1 MKKQPAPPQGK
12 ILTIPDVAAAV
23 AAHKKAGR
31 RVAHCHGVFDLIHP
45 GHIRHLKAAKALAD
59 VLVVTITGDRFV
71 NKGPGRP
78 AFNES
83 LRAEFLASIECIDHI
98 GINQSNN
105 AVELIRTVKPDI
117 YVKGT
122 DYARRE
128 DDPTGKIYEEE
139 HAALSVG
146 GRIHFTDEIVFSSSQ
161 LINAHIDIFPPE
173 TEAWLKDFRASH
185 SADDVLSWLDKAA
198 GQTVTVAGEAII
210 DEYVF
215 CSGLGKS
222 SKDPILAFLQRSVE
236 SYAGG
241 SLAVANHL
249 AGLGCDV
256 ELVCQLGDTDRRED
270 FIIAH
275 LLPNVT
281 PSFVTRHNAPTIS
294 KRRFVDTHTNARV
307 FETYCM
313 DEHDA
318 STEDQAAVAA
328 ALRNAAKK
336 SNAVVVADYG
346 HGMITPPTIA
356 ALTEDSRF
364 LAVNTQSNA
373 GNRSYNLISKYPRAD
388 YICLNGH
395 EAQLETRAPHAN
407 WAEIARLLAQRIRC
421 PSFTVT
427 RGKAG
432 SYHLTVP
439 DQAYEAPALATQ
451 VADRVGAG
459 DAVLAVTS
467 ILQSVGAPW
476 SVTAFLGN
484 LAGAHM
490 VADLGNRSTINRASL
505 TKAVKALLK

>member
-1 MKKQPAPPQGK
+1 VIGQGK
-12 ILTIPDVAAAV
+12 IHSIPKLAAAV
-23 AAHKKAGR
+23 AAHKAAGR
-31 RVAHCHGVFDLIHP
+31 RVAHCHGVFDLLHP

-59 VLVVTITGDRFV
+59 VLVVTITGDRYV

-83 LRAEFLASIECIDHI
+83 LRAEFLSSIEHVDLV
-98 GINQSNN
+98 GINHSDN
-105 AVELIRTVKPDI
+105 AAQLIQTIKPDV

-122 DYARRE
+122 DYVRRE

-139 HAALSVG
+139 QAILSVG
-146 GRIHFTDEIVFSSSQ
+146 GQIHFTDEIVFSSSQ
-161 LINAHIDIFPPE
+161 LINAHINVFPPE
-173 TEAWLKDFRASH
+173 TEDWLKNYRANH
-185 SADDVLSWLDKAA
+185 SADEVLAWLDKAA
-198 GQTVTVAGEAII
+198 TRTVAVAGEAII

-222 SKDPILAFLQRSVE
+222 SKDPILAFLHRSVE

-249 AGLGCDV
+249 AGLGCNV
-256 ELVCQLGDTDRRED
+256 ELVCQLGETDRRED
-270 FIIAH
+270 FIRSH
-275 LLPNVT
+275 LLPNIT
-281 PSFVTRHNAPTIS
+281 PSFVTRHNTPTIS

-318 STEDQAAVAA
+318 SAADQAAVAE
-328 ALRNAAKK
+328 ALHRVAKQ
-336 SNAVVVADYG
+336 SDLVVVADYG
-346 HGMITPPTIA
+346 HGMITSPAIA
-356 ALTEDSRF
+356 TLIESSRF
-364 LAVNTQSNA
+364 LAINTQANA
-373 GNRSYNLISKYPRAD
+373 GNRGYNLVSKYPRAD
-388 YICLNGH
+388 YVCLAGH
-395 EAQLETRAPHAN
+395 EAQLEARAPHAN
-407 WAEIARLLAQRIRC
+407 WNEIARVLTERIRC

-439 DQAYEAPALATQ
+439 DQIYEAPALATF

-467 ILQSVGAPW
+467 VLKAVGAPW
-476 SVTAFLGN
+476 SVVAFLGN
-484 LAGAHM
+484 LAGAQM

-505 TKAVKALLK
+505 TKAVKTLLK